1 MKPHTDWRESKGNS
15 YLPRRSVLA
24 MAMRELVERLAQ
36 AFERAGWTVSLDAEL
51 EGKSGQVH
59 AVPLLAE
66 WDGQAILLDAAESA
80 TLEPEQVEAFAAAVA
95 DAGADRG
102 ILAHAGTGR
111 PHLGP
116 VVVWD
121 RATLTQLL
129 GELALADAVGGSVA
143 LPLDPD
149 EPTALAAEP
158 PAAAEPEPFT
168 LPPAF
173 LEPETA
179 LPPPPPS
186 PPPAAAPMPGPFG
199 SLFAALPPQP
209 APAAPY
215 APVAPRVAPAPAF
228 TPFTLGRPLM
238 PVRLLVPEA
247 QARVAERLFGVE
259 RVELILQPVHL
270 FDYEVDQL
278 KEGSLA
284 YDTLEGQF
292 QINASDKAARDTDPD
307 LTNPNAPTRLAA
319 SHGHA
324 ITERVV
330 RVTPE
335 RAQELAWQFIAK
347 KHTRVVEQ
355 RVHDSR
361 NSLYYSERKKV
372 EPTRD
377 QVRITPLGV
386 VLRPVWRLWGGNGHV
401 DVDAVDGTIGWAETV
416 RGHSDAMVLD

>member
-1 MKPHTDWRESKGNS
+1 
-15 YLPRRSVLA
+15 

-36 AFERAGWTVSLDAEL
+36 AFERAGWTISLDTEL

-66 WDGQAILLDAAESA
+66 WDGQAIVLDAIESA
-80 TLEPEQVEAFAAAVA
+80 TLEMEQVEAFAAAVT

-111 PHLGP
+111 PHFGP

-129 GELALADAVGGSVA
+129 GELALSDAVGGSVV

-149 EPTALAAEP
+149 EPAERADVP
-158 PAAAEPEPFT
+158 VAAEPEQFT
-168 LPPAF
+168 MPPAF
-173 LEPETA
+173 LEPESP
-179 LPPPPPS
+179 LPPPPP
-186 PPPAAAPMPGPFG
+186 PPPRTAPPAPTGPFG
-199 SLFAALPPQP
+199 SLLASLPAQP
-209 APAAPY
+209 APAVPY
-215 APVAPRVAPAPAF
+215 APVAPRVAAAPAF
-228 TPFTLGRPLM
+228 TPFAMGRAMM

-292 QINASDKAARDTDPD
+292 QVNASDKAARDTDPD
-307 LTNPNAPTRLAA
+307 LTNPNAPTRLPA

-335 RAQELAWQFIAK
+335 RAQELAWQFVAK